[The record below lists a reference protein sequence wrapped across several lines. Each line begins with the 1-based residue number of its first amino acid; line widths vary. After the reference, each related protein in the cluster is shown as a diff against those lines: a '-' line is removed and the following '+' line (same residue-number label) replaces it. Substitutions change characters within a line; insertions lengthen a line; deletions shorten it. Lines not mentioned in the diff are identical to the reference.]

1 MNNQINKYTNKQITK
16 EHGPL
21 KHIRRALVLI
31 ILLLFIVNIVNRLPL
46 KEIWQAKQVKAAVK
60 YVITSNDSVSGLTAT
75 GILSIGSS
83 LVDGFLQFFPTL
95 NAPTTTEGN
104 MYYDKSAHKVKYY
117 NGSFWQTLAANA
129 DFTCPTNWIA
139 VPADS
144 TLGTTGFCVMK
155 YEAKQDSNKNPIS
168 QPTGTP
174 WVSVDWYEAREAC
187 KRAGAHLITSNEWT
201 TIARNIEA
209 TTINDLDDDAGLQL
223 ATGHSDNAPGNSLA
237 TTAGADPVVSGC
249 TLTSTMENASNA
261 YSAGSCEIRG
271 TGSGGSTDNDKGY
284 YGTGQQW
291 SATGYSAGAA
301 NKSQLRTA
309 VLSNGQ
315 VIWDFAGDV
324 WEWNDWQCGTSVW
337 YNSAAWIDWTDANL
351 TGYLKYA
358 AGPSGSLTSANGAGQ
373 YYGCGANGNAAFR
386 GGAWDS
392 GALGGPFPLALFSAP
407 SFVSTSVG
415 FRCAK

>member
-1 MNNQINKYTNKQITK
+1 MTNKQI
-16 EHGPL
+16 
-21 KHIRRALVLI
+21 RRILTVAILVLTA
-31 ILLLFIVNIVNRLPL
+31 VNIVKRLPFDFGDL
-46 KEIWQAKQVKAAVK
+46 VNSAKAAVK
-60 YVITSNDSVSGLTAT
+60 YVITSNDSVSGVTAT
-75 GILSIGSS
+75 GVFTIGTAATN
-83 LVDGFLQFFPTL
+83 GFLQFYPTL
-95 NAPTTTEGN
+95 TAPLTTEGN

-117 NGSFWQTLAANA
+117 HGSFWQALAANS

-155 YEAKQDSNKNPIS
+155 YEAKQDANKNPIS

-187 KRAGAHLITSNEWT
+187 KRVGAHLITSNEWT

-209 TTINDLDDDAGLQL
+209 TTINDTDDDAGLQL
-223 ATGHSDNAPGNSLA
+223 ATGHSDNAPANSLA

-249 TLTSTMENASNA
+249 TLTATQENAANA
-261 YSAGSCEIRG
+261 YSAASCEIRG
-271 TGSGGSTDNDKGY
+271 NGAGGSTDADKGY
-284 YGTGQQW
+284 YGTGQTW

-315 VIWDFAGDV
+315 VIWDFAGNV
-324 WEWNDWQCGTSVW
+324 WEWNDWLCGNGVW
-337 YNSAAWIDWTDANL
+337 YNSAAWVDWTNANL
-351 TGYLKYA
+351 TGYDKYA
-358 AGPSGSLTSANGAGQ
+358 AGPSGSLTSVNGAGQ
-373 YYGCGANGNAAFR
+373 YYGCSANGNAPFR

-392 GALGGPFPLALFSAP
+392 TTDDGPFTLDLNNAP
-407 SFVSTSVG
+407 SLVFTSVG